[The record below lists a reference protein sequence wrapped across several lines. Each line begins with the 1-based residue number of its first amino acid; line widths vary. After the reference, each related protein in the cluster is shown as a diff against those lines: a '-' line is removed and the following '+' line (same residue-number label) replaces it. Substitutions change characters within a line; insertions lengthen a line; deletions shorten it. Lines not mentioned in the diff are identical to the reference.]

1 MVSVVGRKVRAEEN
15 REFGHATVER
25 VAESRLFEGVPKILS
40 VWMSHGDSAEELP
53 PGFCLTAKT
62 ANAVAAVENAE
73 QKMWAV
79 QFHPEV
85 HHTPRGADILRNF
98 ALKICGAQPNW
109 TGQHFIDSTVA
120 TVKVQVGT
128 GHAIC
133 ALSGGVDSSVAAVL
147 VDRAL
152 RDSSGN
158 SHLTCVF
165 VNNGVLRKNEFEKV
179 QQNLRDNLGLHLVAV
194 DATERFMRK
203 LAGVIDPETKRK
215 IIGKEFIEVFDDEAK
230 RILKAEGEVEWLV
243 QGALYPEGDEMGSV
257 RGPPPGRQSASNLRR
272 PPGQ

>member
-40 VWMSHGDSAEELP
+40 VWMSHGDSAEALP
-53 PGFCLTAKT
+53 PGFSLTAKT

-73 QKMWAV
+73 QKLWAV

-85 HHTPRGADILRNF
+85 HHTPLGADILRNF

-109 TGQHFIDSTVA
+109 TGQHFIDSTIA
-120 TVKVQVGT
+120 TVKAQVGN

-147 VDRAL
+147 GARAL
-152 RDSSGN
+152 GGSFRESPP
-158 SHLTCVF
+158 TCPF
-165 VNNGVLRKNEFEKV
+165 LYTTHPR
-179 QQNLRDNLGLHLVAV
+179 QHH
-194 DATERFMRK
+194 
-203 LAGVIDPETKRK
+203 IY
-215 IIGKEFIEVFDDEAK
+215 II
-230 RILKAEGEVEWLV
+230 
-243 QGALYPEGDEMGSV
+243 
-257 RGPPPGRQSASNLRR
+257 
-272 PPGQ
+272 